1 MMRINMEKLNVLCL
15 HKSKKIFLLKKYL
28 YSFYLLII
36 YYILK
41 LIEYIFLFISQMNLI
56 KIKTIITKNY

>member
-1 MMRINMEKLNVLCL
+1 MCYVYINQ
-15 HKSKKIFLLKKYL
+15 KKFFYLKKYL

-41 LIEYIFLFISQMNLI
+41 LIEYIFFIHITNEF
-56 KIKTIITKNY
+56 KIL